1 MFCPKCGNR
10 LEEGTRFCTKCGLDL
25 SSPEAA
31 ELMRRM
37 EGTPVQTEETAPR
50 SHKTLIIILS
60 IVAALAVVAMIL
72 ILINPFGGDKEKG
85 ESSSDSSTVT
95 PAESE
100 SGSQPAEDLDSLRER
115 LNTEMGAD
123 LTQAD
128 FEDFEYQHLLETEQA
143 AQNALDQNN
152 AAEASEKISLCES
165 MVQAFNGTGASHI
178 RINEQTLNGDL
189 YLNVSLDGLSAA
201 ADTQGFS
208 VYTRTGNNEYQNASA
223 TVGNAGNGMELFVVM
238 AAMENG
244 DVLSV
249 LITYE
254 NGPDYARA
262 RTEIKVGSEAAEESK
277 PAEES
282 SEEESSEEQ
291 KEKESAGGI
300 DESQV
305 ENEQT
310 KKEEYI
316 LPDSDTRL
324 LTDDDVKDLTKEE
337 LRLARNE
344 IFARHGRKFK
354 DAELQAYFDS
364 KSWYKGTIEP
374 DAFDNNTLSSIE
386 KANIEMIKKYE

>member
-1 MFCPKCGNR
+1 
-10 LEEGTRFCTKCGLDL
+10 
-25 SSPEAA
+25 
-31 ELMRRM
+31 
-37 EGTPVQTEETAPR
+37 
-50 SHKTLIIILS
+50 
-60 IVAALAVVAMIL
+60 
-72 ILINPFGGDKEKG
+72 
-85 ESSSDSSTVT
+85 
-95 PAESE
+95 
-100 SGSQPAEDLDSLRER
+100 
-115 LNTEMGAD
+115 
-123 LTQAD
+123 
-128 FEDFEYQHLLETEQA
+128 
-143 AQNALDQNN
+143 
-152 AAEASEKISLCES
+152 
-165 MVQAFNGTGASHI
+165 
-178 RINEQTLNGDL
+178 
-189 YLNVSLDGLSAA
+189 
-201 ADTQGFS
+201 
-208 VYTRTGNNEYQNASA
+208 
-223 TVGNAGNGMELFVVM
+223 MELFVVM

-262 RTEIKVGSEAAEESK
+262 RTEIEVGSEAAEESK